1 MLPKIFRRTRNFDEG
16 KFMSILI
23 EDDELPER
31 YNKI

>member
-1 MLPKIFRRTRNFDEG
+1 MLPKIFRRARNFDEG
-16 KFMSILI
+16 KCMSILI